1 MAPRT
6 VVELVDSAARERP
19 DSPLLLEPTGTA
31 LTIGEVSHLSISA
44 ARWLAAHGVD
54 SSMTIAWQLPSHSAA
69 AVLMLALSRSV
80 PVQVPILHLFRQR
93 EVAEALDIAGADA
106 LIVDQTTEHNAPADI
121 PVIRL
126 PSDFLDVLRAMPDD
140 QPSEDPPNLP
150 SHYHPRWVFFTSG
163 TSGRAKGVRHSD
175 NSLLIAAG
183 GYVDQLGLGAVPD
196 DVGTINFPIAHVG
209 GIFYLACALIG
220 TFSVLVLPQIGPD
233 VAKVLAANRV
243 TFTGG
248 STAFYQMLLTA
259 QLSSGDDAPV
269 VPTLRML
276 VGGGAPCPPELHE
289 KVRRV
294 LGVPVLHGYGM
305 TEAPAVTASEA
316 SDSFEQRS
324 NSAGR
329 PVPGAEVRIA
339 PTGEVEVR
347 GDVLTPGYV
356 DGEQWTTS
364 LTLDGWLRTGDI
376 GYLRA
381 DGRLVITGRM
391 KDLII
396 RKGENIAPAEIEN
409 ELLAHPLI
417 DAVAVLGLPDEIR
430 GELVC
435 AVVQRSPTHRD
446 VTLEEICEFLDDRG
460 LMKQKWPERL
470 YILDEFPLTGLG
482 KVAKRELARQ
492 LTT

>member
-1 MAPRT
+1 MAPCT
-6 VVELVDSAARERP
+6 VVEQLEAGALDRP
-19 DSPLLLEPTGTA
+19 DSPLLLEPTGA
-31 LTIGEVSHLSISA
+31 GLTIGEVSYLSAAA
-44 ARWLAAHGVD
+44 ARWLAAHGVN
-54 SSMTIAWQLPSHSAA
+54 STMTVAWQLPSHCAA

-80 PVQVPILHLFRQR
+80 SVQVPVLHLFRQR
-93 EVAEALDIAGADA
+93 EVAAALEIAGADV
-106 LIVDQTTEHNAPADI
+106 LIVDETTQHNAPSDT
-121 PVIRL
+121 PVICL
-126 PSDFLDVLRAMPDD
+126 PSDFLDVLRTMPDD
-140 QPSEDPPNLP
+140 QPSEGAANFP
-150 SHYHPRWVFFTSG
+150 SDYARWVFFTSG
-163 TSGRAKGVRHSD
+163 TSGRPKGVRHSD
-175 NSLLIAAG
+175 KSLLTAAR
-183 GYVDQLGLGAVPD
+183 GYVKYLGLGSAPD

-209 GIFYLACALIG
+209 GIFYVSCALIG
-220 TFSVLVLPQIGPD
+220 RFSVLLLPRVGPD
-233 VAKVLAANRV
+233 IAAVLAANRV
-243 TFTGG
+243 TFTGS
-248 STAFYQMLLTA
+248 STAFYQMLLSA
-259 QLSSGDDAPV
+259 QLSSGGDAPV
-269 VPTLRML
+269 IPTLRML
-276 VGGGAPCPPELHE
+276 IGGGAPCPPELHE
-289 KVRRV
+289 KIRLV

-305 TEAPAVTASEA
+305 TEAPAITASQA

-356 DGEQWTTS
+356 DGEQWASSVTPE
-364 LTLDGWLRTGDI
+364 GWLRTGDT

-417 DAVAVLGLPDEIR
+417 DVVAVLGLADEVR

-435 AVVQRSPTHRD
+435 AVVQRSPKHRD
-446 VTLEEICEFLDDRG
+446 VTLEEICRFLDERG

-470 YILDEFPLTGLG
+470 YILDAFPLTGLG
-482 KVAKRELARQ
+482 KVAKRELAKQ
-492 LTT
+492 LTA

>member
-1 MAPRT
+1 MVPGT

-19 DSPLLLEPTGTA
+19 DSPLLLEPTGAA
-31 LTIGEVSHLSISA
+31 LTIGEVSHLSIAA
-44 ARWLAAHGVD
+44 ARWLAAHGVNRT
-54 SSMTIAWQLPSHSAA
+54 MTVAWQLPSHCAA
-69 AVLMLALSRSV
+69 AVVMLALSRSV
-80 PVQVPILHLFRQR
+80 PVQVPVLHLFRQR
-93 EVAEALDIAGADA
+93 EVAEALDIAGADV
-106 LIVDQTTEHNAPADI
+106 LIVDQTTEHNAPADT

-126 PSDFLDVLRAMPDD
+126 PSDFLLVLRAMPDD
-140 QPSEDPPNLP
+140 QPSEAAPNFP
-150 SHYHPRWVFFTSG
+150 SHSPRWVFFTSG

-175 NSLLIAAG
+175 DSLLTAARS
-183 GYVDQLGLGAVPD
+183 YVDQLGLGSAPD

-209 GIFYLACALIG
+209 GIFYLSCALIG
-220 TFSVLVLPQIGPD
+220 KFSVLVLPQIGPD

-329 PVPGAEVRIA
+329 PVPGADVRIA
-339 PTGEVEVR
+339 PTDEVEVR
-347 GDVLTPGYV
+347 GDILTPGYV
-356 DGEQWTTS
+356 DDQQWAAS
-364 LTLDGWLRTGDI
+364 LTRDGWLRTGDT
-376 GYLRA
+376 GYLRP

-409 ELLAHPLI
+409 ELLAHPFI
-417 DAVAVLGLPDEIR
+417 DTVAVLGLPDEIR

-435 AVVQRSPTHRD
+435 AVVQRSPKHRD
-446 VTLEEICEFLDDRG
+446 VTLEEICQFLDDRG

-470 YILDEFPLTGLG
+470 YILDQFPLTGLG
-482 KVAKRELARQ
+482 KVAKRELAKE
-492 LTT
+492 LKT